1 MPERKTPNKLIN
13 EKSPY
18 LLQHAYNPVNWY
30 PWGAEAFEKARNEDK
45 PIFLSIG
52 YSTCHWCHVMEHE
65 SFEDDEVADI
75 LDDHFVS
82 IKVDR
87 EQRPD
92 IDSVYM
98 RVCQMLTGAGGWPL
112 SIFLT
117 PDQKPFYAGTYFPKN
132 SIHNMLG
139 LTDLLNF
146 ITEKWTDSRMELIA
160 SGNKITEILTEE
172 FENKSG
178 VISENLD
185 EIIIDEAFG
194 QFAESYDK
202 INGGFGSAP
211 KFPSPHNLMFLLYY
225 SQLKENKQ
233 ALQMA
238 EHTLTQMYRGGIFD
252 HIGYGFCRYS
262 TDDKWLIPH
271 FEKMLYDNALL
282 LICYLD
288 LYQITHNELY
298 KTVSIKTIEYILKQM
313 TNSIGGFYSAQDA
326 DSEGIEGKHYL
337 FSKDEILKL
346 LGRIDGECFCD
357 YFDITD
363 KGNFEKL
370 NIPNLLK
377 NDRYNSEDEIM
388 DRLIKKVYGYRASR
402 THLLTD
408 DKIITFWNCMMITAI
423 AKAFKILQ
431 NERYLKIA
439 QNAAEFIETYLTDK
453 NSGLICASERDGKT
467 SGYGHLD
474 DYAYYIMAL
483 IELYE
488 ATYDAAYLKKSVEIY
503 KIMQEQFYD
512 EQNGG
517 YYLSGKQNESLI
529 MRPKEIYDG
538 ATPSGN
544 SVAAYILKKLSKLT
558 GNADIENISQ
568 KQMYFMAFNAKQYP
582 MGYSFFNIALIKDI
596 NPSKELVVVVKTDE
610 EKENIIKMF
619 SEKFY
624 PNLTMIIKTH
634 DSRELDEIAPFTASY
649 GLKNDMTTFYLCE
662 NKTCSAP
669 FNDLTRLSD
678 MLNQ

>member
-1 MPERKTPNKLIN
+1 MLNYKYTNSLSSQT
-13 EKSPY
+13 SPY
-18 LLQHAYNPVNWY
+18 LLQHAHNPVNWY
-30 PWGAEAFEKARNEDK
+30 PWGAEAFEKAKNEDK

-75 LDDHFVS
+75 LNEHFVS

-139 LTDLLNF
+139 LTDLLAF
-146 ITEKWTDSRMELIA
+146 IAEKWRDAREDLIA
-160 SGNKITEILTEE
+160 SGNKITEILTED
-172 FENKSG
+172 FEHKNE
-178 VISENLD
+178 ILSENLD
-185 EIIIDEAFG
+185 EIIIDEAFS

-202 INGGFGSAP
+202 VNGGFGSAP

-225 SQLKENKQ
+225 SHLKNNKQ
-233 ALQMA
+233 ALKMA
-238 EHTLTQMYRGGIFD
+238 EHSLTQMYRGGVFD

-262 TDDKWLIPH
+262 TDDKWLVPH

-282 LICYLD
+282 LLCYLD
-288 LYQITHNELY
+288 LYQITHNEPY
-298 KTVSIKTIEYILKQM
+298 KTVSIKIIDYILKQM
-313 TNSIGGFYSAQDA
+313 TDVRCGFYSAQDA
-326 DSEGIEGKHYL
+326 DSEGIEGKYYL
-337 FSKDEILKL
+337 FSKDEIIKI
-346 LGRIDGECFCD
+346 LGSVDGEYFCD
-357 YFDITD
+357 YFDITE
-363 KGNFEKL
+363 KGNFENFK

-377 NDRYNSEDEIM
+377 NKSYDKTDERINA
-388 DRLIKKVYGYRASR
+388 LVTKVYEYRQSR
-402 THLLTD
+402 MSLLTD
-408 DKIITFWNCMMITAI
+408 DKVITSWNCMMIAAF
-423 AKAFKILQ
+423 AKSYKILQ
-431 NERYLKIA
+431 NENYLHIA
-439 QNAAEFIETYLTDK
+439 KNAAEFIETNLTDE
-453 NSGLICASERDGKT
+453 NGLIYASERDGIT

-483 IELYE
+483 TELYE
-488 ATYDAAYLKKSVEIY
+488 ATYDEVYLKKSIEIY

-512 EQNGG
+512 TQNGG

-529 MRPKEIYDG
+529 MRPKDIYDG

-544 SVAAYILKKLSKLT
+544 SAAAYVLLKLSRLT
-558 GNADIENISQ
+558 GNADIENASK
-568 KQMYFMAFNAKQYP
+568 KQMNFMAYNAKQYP

-596 NPSKELVVVVKTDE
+596 YPSKELVVVTKTYE
-610 EKENIIKMF
+610 EKENIIKLLNK
-619 SEKFY
+619 KFY
-624 PNLTMIIKTH
+624 PNLTVIIKTH
-634 DSRELDEIAPFTASY
+634 DSRELDDIAPFTASY

-669 FNDLTRLSD
+669 FNDLDTLND